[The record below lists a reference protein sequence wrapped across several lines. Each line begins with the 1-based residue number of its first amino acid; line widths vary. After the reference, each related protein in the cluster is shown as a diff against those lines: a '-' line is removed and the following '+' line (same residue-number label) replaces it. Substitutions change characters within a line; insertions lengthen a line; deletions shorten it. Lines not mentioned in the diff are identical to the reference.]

1 MLLNLVTFGKEIGS
15 NLTDDGKMARHSFLR
30 KKTVKQK
37 LFLGTW
43 LVNKIFF
50 LRTSDLF
57 RPLKKSF
64 QKNRLK
70 KLLKIGAFGKENC
83 SVLAYVC

>member
-1 MLLNLVTFGKEIGS
+1 MLLKLLTFGKEIGS
-15 NLTDDGKMARHSFLR
+15 NLTDDGKMARHSFRR

-37 LFLGTW
+37 LFLGIW
-43 LVNKIFF
+43 LLNKIFF
-50 LRTSDLF
+50 LRSSDLF

-70 KLLKIGAFGKENC
+70 KLLKIGAFSKENG
-83 SVLAYVC
+83 SVLAYFC